1 MEFKEAVAD
10 GGGPGA
16 GGVGS
21 DVGTGAGIG
30 AAAEARLV
38 VAAGTADG
46 RRCDEEEAL

>member
-38 VAAGTADG
+38 VAAGGPVGADG
-46 RRCDEEEAL
+46 HEEEAL